1 VAPAACSALRC
12 RRPRSDLIRKAKPVT
27 TSMNSD
33 NDNFPVVRDRARFDE
48 HSGNALERFIFNN
61 RLVILVAFAI
71 VSLFLGWRSTQLEVN
86 ANFERMIPASHPYI
100 KNFLQSKDELRGL
113 GNQVRVVVENTQ
125 GDIFDADYLKTLA
138 RINDEL
144 YAMPEVDRPWL
155 KSLWTPLLRWS
166 EVTEEGMRGGP
177 VMPDRFDGS
186 PSKMEELKIN
196 IARSVSASRFISD
209 DQRSSMI
216 VVPLLDKYA
225 DSGKP
230 VNYLALS
237 RALEEKVRAKSN
249 GKIKVYIVGFGKLV
263 GDLIEGLA
271 TVISYFAFSVA
282 IAALLV
288 FLYTRC
294 VRSTAVLVTTAVLGV
309 VWLMGL
315 LELLRFELDPYSIL
329 VPFLLFAIG
338 LSHGAQK
345 MNGIMQDVGRGTHKY
360 VAARYTFRRLF
371 LAGLTAL
378 LTNVVGFMVLIIIDI
393 PVIRALAIMTSVGVT
408 GLIFTKLVLI
418 PVLLSYIGVSPSAA
432 KRSLQDETAEHAG
445 RTTMGRVWAALEL
458 LTQRRWALIAIIASV
473 VLSAGALSLRT
484 GLKIGDLDE
493 GAPELRADS
502 RYNLD
507 NAYISRHYG
516 LSSDQ
521 FAVIVKIPKG
531 QCERYEG
538 LVDADRLAWE
548 LEHVPGV
555 KAVTSFA
562 DQTRRVVAAT
572 SEGYYKWNTIARDP
586 KTLGYAA
593 GRVIQDNPDSM
604 SPNCSVFTVTAYLA
618 DHRADT
624 LARTLKVV
632 EDFAA
637 THNRPDVMFLPA
649 AGSAGVEAVTNI
661 VVQESFY
668 IMHGVLYVA
677 VILLCFITFRSWR
690 AVVVAI
696 VPLAITSILCEA
708 IMVAMGIGV
717 KVATLPV
724 IALGVGVG
732 VDYALYLLSIQL
744 AIQRHGGSLR
754 EAYSR
759 SLQFTGKVVALVG
772 ATMAAGVVT
781 WAWSPIKFQADM
793 GILLTF
799 MFLWNMVGALVLI
812 PALSHFLLRRVGVQE
827 AMPQAPA
834 RAAAGKR
841 EAIAGQV

>member
-1 VAPAACSALRC
+1 
-12 RRPRSDLIRKAKPVT
+12 
-27 TSMNSD
+27 
-33 NDNFPVVRDRARFDE
+33 
-48 HSGNALERFIFNN
+48 
-61 RLVILVAFAI
+61 
-71 VSLFLGWRSTQLEVN
+71 
-86 ANFERMIPASHPYI
+86 
-100 KNFLQSKDELRGL
+100 
-113 GNQVRVVVENTQ
+113 
-125 GDIFDADYLKTLA
+125 
-138 RINDEL
+138 
-144 YAMPEVDRPWL
+144 
-155 KSLWTPLLRWS
+155 
-166 EVTEEGMRGGP
+166 
-177 VMPDRFDGS
+177 
-186 PSKMEELKIN
+186 
-196 IARSVSASRFISD
+196 
-209 DQRSSMI
+209 
-216 VVPLLDKYA
+216 
-225 DSGKP
+225 
-230 VNYLALS
+230 
-237 RALEEKVRAKSN
+237 
-249 GKIKVYIVGFGKLV
+249 
-263 GDLIEGLA
+263 
-271 TVISYFAFSVA
+271 
-282 IAALLV
+282 
-288 FLYTRC
+288 
-294 VRSTAVLVTTAVLGV
+294 
-309 VWLMGL
+309 
-315 LELLRFELDPYSIL
+315 
-329 VPFLLFAIG
+329 
-338 LSHGAQK
+338 
-345 MNGIMQDVGRGTHKY
+345 

-378 LTNVVGFMVLIIIDI
+378 LTNIVGFMVLIIIDI

-418 PVLLSYIGVSPSAA
+418 PVLLSYIGVSPGAA
-432 KRSLQDETAEHAG
+432 KRSLQDETGNAG
-445 RTTMGRVWAALEL
+445 PGAHGTRGQHRGMGRVWAALEL
-458 LTQRRWALIAIIASV
+458 LTQRRWALAAIIASA
-473 VLSAGALSLRT
+473 VLSAGALSIGT

-521 FAVIVKIPKG
+521 FAVIVKTPKG
-531 QCERYEG
+531 QCEHYEG
-538 LVDADRLAWE
+538 LVDADRLGWE
-548 LEHVPGV
+548 LEHVAGV

-572 SEGYYKWNTIARDP
+572 SEGYYKWNTIARDA

-632 EDFAA
+632 EDFSA
-637 THNRPDVMFLPA
+637 THNRPDAMFLPA

-668 IMHGVLYVA
+668 LMHGVLYVA

-690 AVVVAI
+690 AVLVAI
-696 VPLAITSILCEA
+696 IPLVITSILCEA
-708 IMVAMGIGV
+708 IMVLMGIGV

-744 AIQRHGGSLR
+744 AIQRRGGSLR
-754 EAYSR
+754 EAYAR

-799 MFLWNMVGALVLI
+799 MFIWNMLGALVLI
-812 PALSHFLLRRVGVQE
+812 PALSHFLLRNVGAAEV
-827 AMPQAPA
+827 PSA
-834 RAAAGKR
+834 RPVAAVA
-841 EAIAGQV
+841 